1 VWIPGTP
8 LAAEFSR
15 QKARH
20 PPQELLVMEIP
31 REESRLKPLLQ
42 PDSIAV
48 VGASERPGSVGRRT
62 VENLLHGGY
71 GGRLYAVN
79 PGYRTVLGIPCFET
93 LEALPE
99 TIEHAV
105 LTLGDARIEAAL
117 EAVIAHGARAA
128 TMMSSLVLE
137 GDQPPLLRDRVA
149 RRIAESGLIVCGANG
164 MGFYNFADGV
174 WVCGFDTRSNHIRG
188 GNVTLISHSGSGMSG
203 IIDCEER
210 IDFNLAVSTGQ
221 ELSVTMDQYM
231 DWALDRPETRVI
243 GLFME
248 TARRPDGIVEAFA
261 KAQRKGVPV
270 VVLKV
275 GRTELAARL
284 AVSHSGA
291 IAGRDD
297 AYQALFDR
305 YGVQRVQDM
314 DELATTLM
322 MFAQPHAVAPGG
334 LVSIH
339 DSGGERQLLIDLADD
354 MKVPLA
360 DIGPDTVNRLQELLD
375 PGLPPVNPLDAWGAG
390 GPGANAI
397 MRDSLAALMADPD
410 AALGAVV
417 HDRAPHGAL
426 YGEYFDYMR
435 AGHAA
440 SGKPVFLVSNRQGS
454 GSDAA
459 AVSVT
464 REGFPVLDGL
474 RSFLAGA
481 RCLMDYRDFKARRP
495 LTIEAAD
502 PNVVARWRPRLARGE
517 ILEEYEAGQLLRDFG
532 FPMNPAV
539 LVDNVASLSEAASQL
554 GFPLVLKTAEPGI
567 LHKTDR
573 GGVHLGIETGEQ
585 LAAAYEDLTRRLGP
599 QAMVAPMVSVT
610 GAEMVL
616 GLVRDGQFG
625 PLVMF
630 GFGGVN
636 VETIRDVAYALP
648 PFDRSHARRMLAA
661 LRLRPLLDG
670 LRDRPAV
677 DVDAFCLAAER
688 FSVLAAELGDVID
701 EIDINPVIVHPSG
714 CVAVDALVVGIR
726 NGARNGIVKCD
737 PDIQ

>member
-1 VWIPGTP
+1 MRSHQR
-8 LAAEFSR
+8 L
-15 QKARH
+15 
-20 PPQELLVMEIP
+20 
-31 REESRLKPLLQ
+31 SRLKPLLQ

-48 VGASERPGSVGRRT
+48 LGASERPRSVGRRT
-62 VENLLHGGY
+62 VENLLQGGFE
-71 GGRLYAVN
+71 GRLYAVN
-79 PGYRTVLGIPCFET
+79 PGYETVCGVRCFPS
-93 LEALPE
+93 LDALPE
-99 TIEHAV
+99 TVEHVV
-105 LTLGDARIEAAL
+105 LTLGDANVEAGLDA
-117 EAVIAHGARAA
+117 AIAHGARAA

-137 GDQPPLLRDRVA
+137 NDEPPLLRERVA
-149 RRIAESGLIVCGANG
+149 RKIADSSLIVCGANG
-164 MGFYNFADGV
+164 MGFYNFADGI
-174 WVCGFDTRSNHIRG
+174 WVCGFDTRSNHVRG

-221 ELSVTMDQYM
+221 ELAVTMDQYM

-248 TARRPDGIVEAFA
+248 TARNPAGMAAAFA
-261 KAQRKGVPV
+261 KAERKGIPV

-275 GRTELAARL
+275 GRTELSARL

-305 YGVQRVQDM
+305 HGVQRVKDM

-322 MFAQPHAVAPGG
+322 MFAQPHPVAAGG

-354 MKVPLA
+354 MEVALA
-360 DIGPDTVNRLQELLD
+360 DIAPGTVDRLQELLD

-397 MRDSLAALMADPD
+397 MRDSLAALMADPN
-410 AALGAVV
+410 AAIGAVV

-426 YGEYFDYMR
+426 YEEYFDYMR

-440 SGKPVFLVSNRQGS
+440 SGKPAFLVSNRQGS

-459 AVSVT
+459 AVAVT

-481 RCLMDYRDFKARRP
+481 RCLMDYRDFRSRS
-495 LTIEAAD
+495 AATPVTVD
-502 PNVVARWRPRLARGE
+502 REVVARWRPRLSHGD
-517 ILEEYEAGQLLRDFG
+517 ILEEFEAGQLLRDFG
-532 FPMNPAV
+532 FPMNPAT
-539 LVDNVASLSEAASQL
+539 LVNDEASLMQAAAAL
-554 GFPLVLKTAEPGI
+554 GYPLVLKTAKPGI
-567 LHKTDR
+567 LHKTDC
-573 GGVHLGIETGEQ
+573 GGVVLGVENAEQ
-585 LAAAYEDLTRRLGP
+585 LSGAYADLALRLGP
-599 QAMVAPMVSVT
+599 RAMLAPMVSVT
-610 GAEMVL
+610 GVEMVL
-616 GLVRDGQFG
+616 GLVRDEQFG
-625 PLVMF
+625 PLVVL

-648 PFDRSHARRMLAA
+648 PFDRSSARRLLGS

-677 DVDAFCLAAER
+677 DVESFCIAAER
-688 FSVLAAELGDVID
+688 FSVLTAELGETIE
-701 EIDINPVIVHPSG
+701 EIDINPIIVHPGG
-714 CVAVDALVVGIR
+714 CIAVDALVVGSR
-726 NGARNGIVKCD
+726 KRSRSGILD
-737 PDIQ
+737 QAPNIP

>member
-1 VWIPGTP
+1 MRVDSGGGFAMPEKPGSHY
-8 LAAEFSR
+8 LDA
-15 QKARH
+15 
-20 PPQELLVMEIP
+20 LLRP
-31 REESRLKPLLQ
+31 R
-42 PDSIAV
+42 SIAV

-71 GGRLYAVN
+71 AGRLYAVN
-79 PGYRTVLGIPCFET
+79 PGYESVLDVLCFT
-93 LEALPE
+93 ALDALPE
-99 TIEHAV
+99 TVEHVV
-105 LTLGDARIEAAL
+105 LTLGDTRIESAL
-117 EAVIAHGARAA
+117 DAVIAHGARAA

-137 GDQPPLLRDRVA
+137 DDSPPLLRDRVA
-149 RRIAESGLIVCGANG
+149 KKIADSGLIVCGANG
-164 MGFYNFADGV
+164 MGFYNFVDGV
-174 WVCGFDTRSNHIRG
+174 WVCGFDTRSNHVRG

-231 DWALDRPETRVI
+231 DWALDQPETRVI

-248 TARRPDGIVEAFA
+248 TARRPAGMAAAFA
-261 KAQRKGVPV
+261 KADRKGIPI

-305 YGVQRVQDM
+305 YGVQRVKDM

-322 MFAQPHAVAPGG
+322 MFAQPHAVAAGG

-339 DSGGERQLLIDLADD
+339 DSGGERPPLIDLADD
-354 MKVPLA
+354 LQVPLA
-360 DIGPDTVNRLQELLD
+360 DITPSTVQSLQDLLD

-397 MRDSLAALMADPD
+397 MRDSLATLMADPH

-426 YGEYFDYMR
+426 YEEYFDYMR
-435 AGHAA
+435 AGHGA
-440 SGKPVFLVSNRQGS
+440 SGKPVFLVPNRQGS
-454 GSDAA
+454 GSDEAA
-459 AVSVT
+459 IAVT

-481 RCLMDYRDFKARRP
+481 RCLMDYRDFKARP
-495 LTIEAAD
+495 PVAVAAAD
-502 PNVVARWRPRLARGE
+502 PEASARWRPRLARGE
-517 ILEEYEAGQLLRDFG
+517 VLEEYDAGQLLRDFG
-532 FPMNPAV
+532 FPINPAC
-539 LVDNVASLSEAASQL
+539 LVDSPATLASAISSL

-573 GGVHLGIETGEQ
+573 GGVHLGIRTAEE
-585 LAAAYEDLTRRLGP
+585 LARAYDDLSARLGP
-599 QAMVAPMVSVT
+599 RAMVAPMVNIT

-616 GLVRDGQFG
+616 GLVRDEQFG
-625 PLVMF
+625 PLVML

-636 VETIRDVAYALP
+636 VETIRDVVYALP
-648 PFDRSHARRMLAA
+648 PFDRSAARRMLGS

-670 LRDRPAV
+670 LRDRQAV
-677 DVDAFCLAAER
+677 DVEAFCVAAER

-701 EIDINPVIVHPSG
+701 EIDVNPVLVHPAG
-714 CVAVDALVVGIR
+714 CIAVDALVVGSRKASR
-726 NGARNGIVKCD
+726 NDIVKQK
-737 PDIQ
+737 PDIPEASSEVTHESH

>member
-1 VWIPGTP
+1 M
-8 LAAEFSR
+8 
-15 QKARH
+15 
-20 PPQELLVMEIP
+20 PPDIEK
-31 REESRLKPLLQ
+31 ESRLKPLLQ
-42 PDSIAV
+42 PRSIAV
-48 VGASERPGSVGRRT
+48 LGASERPGSVGRRT

-71 GGRLYAVN
+71 GGPLYAVN
-79 PGYRTVLGIPCFET
+79 PGYETVRGIPCFPD
-93 LEALPE
+93 LASLPE
-99 TIEHAV
+99 PVEHVV
-105 LTLGDARIEAAL
+105 LTLGDANVEAGLDA
-117 EAVIAHGARAA
+117 AIAHGARAA
-128 TMMSSLVLE
+128 TMMSSLVLKDDE
-137 GDQPPLLRDRVA
+137 PPLLRDRVA
-149 RRIAESGLIVCGANG
+149 QKIASSGLTVCGANG

-174 WVCGFDTRSNHIRG
+174 WVCGFDTRSNHVRG

-221 ELSVTMDQYM
+221 ELSVTMDEYM
-231 DWALDRPETRVI
+231 DWALDRSETRVI

-248 TARRPDGIVEAFA
+248 TARRPGGMAAAFA
-261 KAQRKGVPV
+261 KAQRKGIPV

-275 GRTELAARL
+275 GRTDLSARL

-305 YGVQRVQDM
+305 HGVQRVKDM

-322 MFAQPHAVAPGG
+322 MFAQPHRVAAGG

-360 DIGPDTVNRLQELLD
+360 EITPSTVQSLRELLD

-397 MRDSLAALMADPD
+397 MRDSLATLMADPH

-426 YGEYFDYMR
+426 YEEYFDYMR

-459 AVSVT
+459 AVAVT
-464 REGFPVLDGL
+464 REGFPVVDGL

-481 RCLMDYRDFKARRP
+481 RCLMDYRDFMARP
-495 LTIEAAD
+495 TVEVASAAPEAIAK
-502 PNVVARWRPRLARGE
+502 WRPRLARGE
-517 ILEEYEAGQLLRDFG
+517 VLEEYDAGRLLRDFG
-532 FPMNPAV
+532 FPMNPAR
-539 LVDNVASLSEAASQL
+539 LVESEASLLDAASGL
-554 GFPLVLKTAEPGI
+554 DFPVVLKTAEAGI

-573 GGVHLGIETGEQ
+573 GGVHLGIATAEE
-585 LAAAYEDLTRRLGP
+585 LARAYGDLEARLGP
-599 QAMVAPMVSVT
+599 RAMVAPMVNVS

-616 GLVRDGQFG
+616 GLVRDEQFG
-625 PLVMF
+625 PLVML

-636 VETIRDVAYALP
+636 VETIRDVVYALP
-648 PFDRSHARRMLAA
+648 PFDRSAARRMLGS
-661 LRLRPLLDG
+661 LRLRVLLDG
-670 LRDRPAV
+670 LRDRPPV
-677 DVDAFCLAAER
+677 DVEAFCVAAER
-688 FSVLAAELGDVID
+688 FSILAAELGDVID
-701 EIDINPVIVHPSG
+701 EIDVNPVLVHPTG
-714 CVAVDALVVGIR
+714 CIAVDALVIGSRKTPR
-726 NGARNGIVKCD
+726 NDIVDQK
-737 PDIQ
+737 PDIPQASREVTHESH

>member
-1 VWIPGTP
+1 M
-8 LAAEFSR
+8 S
-15 QKARH
+15 K
-20 PPQELLVMEIP
+20 
-31 REESRLKPLLQ
+31 SRLKPLLC

-62 VENLLHGGY
+62 VENLLQGRFE
-71 GGRLYAVN
+71 GRLYAVN
-79 PGYRTVLGIPCFET
+79 PGYETVRGVPCFPT
-93 LEALPE
+93 LDALPE
-99 TIEHAV
+99 AVEHVV
-105 LTLGDARIEAAL
+105 LTLGDANVEAGLDA
-117 EAVIAHGARAA
+117 AIAHGARAA
-128 TMMSSLVLE
+128 TMMSGLVLE
-137 GDQPPLLRDRVA
+137 HDEPPLLRERVA
-149 RRIAESGLIVCGANG
+149 QKIADSGLTVCGANG
-164 MGFYNFADGV
+164 MGFYNFADGI
-174 WVCGFDTRSNHIRG
+174 WVCGFDTRSNHVRG

-231 DWALDRPETRVI
+231 DWALDRPETRVV

-248 TARRPDGIVEAFA
+248 TARRPAGMAAAFA
-261 KAQRKGVPV
+261 KAQRKGIPV

-275 GRTELAARL
+275 GRTELSARL

-305 YGVQRVQDM
+305 YGVQRVKDM

-322 MFAQPHAVAPGG
+322 MFAQPHPVAAGG

-339 DSGGERQLLIDLADD
+339 DSGGERQLLIDLAED
-354 MKVPLA
+354 MEVALA
-360 DIGPDTVNRLQELLD
+360 AITPDTVNRLQELLD

-397 MRDSLAALMADPD
+397 MRESLAALMADPH
-410 AALGAVV
+410 AAFGAVV

-426 YGEYFDYMR
+426 YEEYFDYMR

-440 SGKPVFLVSNRQGS
+440 SGKPAFLVSNRQGS
-454 GSDAA
+454 GTDGA

-481 RCLMDYRDFKARRP
+481 RCLMDYRDFKNRQA
-495 LTIEAAD
+495 LAIESANLEALSK
-502 PNVVARWRPRLARGE
+502 WRPRLARGA
-517 ILEEYEAGQLLRDFG
+517 ILEEYDAGQLLRDFG
-532 FPMNPAV
+532 FPMNPAE
-539 LVDNVASLSEAASQL
+539 LVNDEAGLSHAASRL
-554 GFPLVLKTAEPGI
+554 GYPLVLKTAEPGI

-573 GGVHLGIETGEQ
+573 GGVILNIRAADE
-585 LAAAYEDLTRRLGP
+585 LAAGYADLARRLGP
-599 QAMVAPMVSVT
+599 KAMVAPMVKVT

-616 GLVRDGQFG
+616 GLVHDEQFG
-625 PLVMF
+625 PLVML

-636 VETIRDVAYALP
+636 VETIRDVVYALP
-648 PFDRSHARRMLAA
+648 PFDRANAKRMVGS
-661 LRLRPLLDG
+661 LRQRPLLDG

-677 DVDAFCLAAER
+677 DIDAFCLAAER

-701 EIDINPVIVHPSG
+701 EIDINPVLVHPAG
-714 CVAVDALVVGIR
+714 CVAVDALVVGSR
-726 NGARNGIVKCD
+726 KGGRSGIVKQT
-737 PDIQ
+737 PNIP

>member
-1 VWIPGTP
+1 MTDRPH
-8 LAAEFSR
+8 L
-15 QKARH
+15 
-20 PPQELLVMEIP
+20 
-31 REESRLKPLLQ
+31 LKPLLQ

-48 VGASERPGSVGRRT
+48 LGASERPGSVGRRT
-62 VENLLHGGY
+62 VENLLQGSFE
-71 GGRLYAVN
+71 GRLYTVN
-79 PGYRTVLGIPCFET
+79 PGYESVRGVRCFPS
-93 LEALPE
+93 LDALPE
-99 TIEHAV
+99 TVEHVV
-105 LTLGDARIEAAL
+105 LTLGDANVEAGLDA
-117 EAVIAHGARAA
+117 AIAHGARAA

-137 GDQPPLLRDRVA
+137 DDEPPLLRDRVA
-149 RRIAESGLIVCGANG
+149 RKIAESGLIVCGANG
-164 MGFYNFADGV
+164 MGFYNFADGI
-174 WVCGFDTRSNHIRG
+174 WVCGFDTRSNHVRG

-221 ELSVTMDQYM
+221 ELAVTMDQYM

-248 TARRPDGIVEAFA
+248 TARNPAGMAAAFA
-261 KAQRKGVPV
+261 KAERKGIPV

-275 GRTELAARL
+275 GRTELSARL

-305 YGVQRVQDM
+305 HGVQRVKDM

-322 MFAQPHAVAPGG
+322 MFAQPHPVAAGG

-339 DSGGERQLLIDLADD
+339 DSGGERQLLIDLAED
-354 MKVPLA
+354 MEVALA
-360 DIGPDTVNRLQELLD
+360 AITPDTVNRLQELLD

-397 MRDSLAALMADPD
+397 MRESLAALMADPH
-410 AALGAVV
+410 AAFGAVV

-426 YGEYFDYMR
+426 YEEYFDYMR

-440 SGKPVFLVSNRQGS
+440 SGKPAFLVSNRQGS
-454 GSDAA
+454 GTDCA

-481 RCLMDYRDFKARRP
+481 RCLMDYRDFKNRQA
-495 LTIEAAD
+495 LAIESANPEALSK
-502 PNVVARWRPRLARGE
+502 WRPHLARGA
-517 ILEEYEAGQLLRDFG
+517 ILEEYDAGQLLRDFG
-532 FPMNPAV
+532 FPMNPAE
-539 LVDNVASLSEAASQL
+539 LVNDEAGLSHAASRL
-554 GFPLVLKTAEPGI
+554 GYPLVLKTAEPGI

-573 GGVHLGIETGEQ
+573 GGVILNIQAADE
-585 LAAAYEDLTRRLGP
+585 LAAGYADLARRLGP
-599 QAMVAPMVSVT
+599 KAMVAPMVNVS

-616 GLVRDGQFG
+616 GLVHDEQFG
-625 PLVMF
+625 PLVML

-636 VETIRDVAYALP
+636 VETIRDVVYALP
-648 PFDRSHARRMLAA
+648 PFDRANAKRMVGS
-661 LRLRPLLDG
+661 LRQRPLLDG

-677 DVDAFCLAAER
+677 DIDAFCLAAER

-701 EIDINPVIVHPSG
+701 EIDINPVLVHPAG
-714 CVAVDALVVGIR
+714 CVAVDALVVGSR
-726 NGARNGIVKCD
+726 KGGRSGIVKQT
-737 PDIQ
+737 PNIP